1 MVANLTCL
9 FDHCCCLPTKLLIEM
24 TRHPQAAQALVLVT
38 ALLGAPVDHHNYS
51 AHGFSASCSSSSS
64 HHRDKRFTTT
74 TSALHSSLSS
84 NNHNHNNNDYSYLRW
99 NKSNDNNHNH
109 KWELQTAVT
118 VLEHPTKNHT
128 LELHAQLHFG
138 DEEYFSYYNTRDF
151 QDRCDAIHYE
161 LLVDEDL
168 LLELDDSSV
177 QRRRVLKEPIH
188 IQAAPND
195 ERFAQS
201 YGWHCQVNC
210 IDYTTKTTQSSPNN
224 NSNKW
229 IHADLT
235 RQEFI
240 QLLDQTDASSS
251 SEKPLWQLATNGPSP
266 QSSSAAAEAVS
277 ALLVG
282 PPTLSFY
289 NDSMM
294 LKRRLFTNLFLPGD
308 ALANGLRALLWMT
321 VPAPELSILLL
332 DWSSLL
338 PTTSNKTN
346 GVSQVAVPLLT
357 SLTRW
362 DWMAMRR
369 LVFGQMIVASTTTT
383 TNSDNDNQSWSLLVT
398 NRNDHALDV
407 VQQTFHTL
415 SSSSESSSSSTT
427 RPTTVALLYGSS
439 HCPDLHRKL
448 VQNLGFVP
456 IQTEWRTAWSIDI
469 MDNHNSDGI
478 TTRREEDSSSSSV
491 LPPTMSRSWTTTIL
505 PLLIIYLGI
514 GALDWMELL
523 GDVSTA
529 SGSGEYWNVA
539 GICGLYLVRHVLLYL
554 GWSKFLVDWK

>member
-1 MVANLTCL
+1 
-9 FDHCCCLPTKLLIEM
+9 M
-24 TRHPQAAQALVLVT
+24 TRQALVLVT
-38 ALLGAPVDHHNYS
+38 ALLILGAAPHHL
-51 AHGFSASCSSSSS
+51 AHGFSSGSSSSF
-64 HHRDKRFTTT
+64 HRNKKRFTATT
-74 TSALHSSLSS
+74 TSALHSSLS
-84 NNHNHNNNDYSYLRW
+84 NNDYSYLRW
-99 NKSNDNNHNH
+99 NKPNDNNNNNNN

-118 VLEHPTKNHT
+118 VFQHPTTHHT
-128 LELHAQLHFG
+128 MELHAQLHFG
-138 DEEYFSYYNTRDF
+138 DKEYFSYYNTREF

-168 LLELDDSSV
+168 LTYDQDH
-177 QRRRVLKEPIH
+177 QQRRVLKEPIH
-188 IQAAPND
+188 IQASPND

-210 IDYTTKTTQSSPNN
+210 IDYTTPSTTTKSSKSESSPNN
-224 NSNKW
+224 NKW

-240 QLLDQTDASSS
+240 QLLDQTEDKADSSSS
-251 SEKPLWQLATNGPSP
+251 SETNKPLWQLATNGPSP

-289 NDSMM
+289 NNLS

-338 PTTSNKTN
+338 PTTQNSKTN
-346 GVSQVAVPLLT
+346 NKNSAIISQVAVPLLT

-369 LVFGQMIVASTTTT
+369 LVFGQMIVAST
-383 TNSDNDNQSWSLLVT
+383 NSQDNKNDNQSWSLLVT
-398 NRNDHALDV
+398 KRNDHALDV
-407 VQQTFHTL
+407 VQQTLLHSS
-415 SSSSESSSSSTT
+415 SSSSEN
-427 RPTTVALLYGSS
+427 TTVALLYGSS

-448 VQNLGFVP
+448 VHNLGFVP

-478 TTRREEDSSSSSV
+478 TTRREEDSSQSSSV

-505 PLLIIYLGI
+505 PILILYLGI

-523 GDVSTA
+523 GDVSSTA
-529 SGSGEYWNVA
+529 SGSGEYWNVV